1 MVYII
6 SSTNHGYLLLA
17 INFGTQEE
25 LPKMNILI
33 VFALPLYMASL
44 VRSAPLPGLSGDNFR
59 SLVDTDFYNNVDI
72 SLSILRKIVHAIPET
87 HNACL
92 TSKAFELNSTKGEF
106 TLVAERIG
114 IPVSPALHLLSE
126 NSTMET
132 SLVLMSEGLLLHQSL
147 LSNISTHLGPQ
158 DTVTELLTDI
168 RDLLFHIRKL
178 LKDIKVDSA
187 EQPTARW
194 PDLNLSDDFD
204 VQVTTH
210 LTLQQLQGFGQD
222 MERILRL
229 VAQANEDVTQPTDS
243 EQL

>member
-1 MVYII
+1 
-6 SSTNHGYLLLA
+6 
-17 INFGTQEE
+17 
-25 LPKMNILI
+25 MNILI

-106 TLVAERIG
+106 KLVAERIG
-114 IPVSPALHLLSE
+114 IPVSPVLHLNRTLE
-126 NSTMET
+126 HSTMES
-132 SLVLMSEGLLLHQSL
+132 SLVTMSEGLLLHQSL

-187 EQPTARW
+187 EQPAAPW
-194 PDLNLSDDFD
+194 PGINLSDDFD

-210 LTLQQLQGFGQD
+210 VTLQQLQGFGQD
-222 MERILRL
+222 MERILRR